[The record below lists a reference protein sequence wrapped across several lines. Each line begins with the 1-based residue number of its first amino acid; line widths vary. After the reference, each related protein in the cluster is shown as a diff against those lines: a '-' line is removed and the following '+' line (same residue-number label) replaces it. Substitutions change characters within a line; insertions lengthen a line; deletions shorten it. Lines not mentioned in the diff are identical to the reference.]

1 MFRNWL
7 LDAVSNKIKLFILF
21 FPEVII
27 GRPKPRPGHII
38 AGPEPYVPPYSRPIP
53 SKPIRFEND
62 GNSIKHLLD
71 PENPSNTSPPPAFTT
86 PSYPILVTPPEGPKV
101 EFDTANQ
108 IVEDF
113 SQDPEHV
120 SPISAF
126 NLFYEE
132 TDKLKGKLKLV
143 GGNYENYRP
152 RT

>member
-1 MFRNWL
+1 M
-7 LDAVSNKIKLFILF
+7 KIIYSKILF
-21 FPEVII
+21 NIYSSFSDVTI
-27 GRPKPRPGHII
+27 GRPRPGHIN
-38 AGPEPYVPPYSRPIP
+38 AGPKPYVPPYSRPIP

-71 PENPSNTSPPPAFTT
+71 PKNPSTTSPPPAFTT

-101 EFDTANQ
+101 EFDTDNQ
-108 IVEDF
+108 ILEDF
-113 SQDPEHV
+113 SLDPEHV
-120 SPISAF
+120 SPISEY

-132 TDKLKGKLKLV
+132 TDKLRGKPKLV